1 MYEICLYF
9 PVTTYGEE
17 EVKKVFEQFESVLA
31 SDEVS
36 VDEMLDEWATLR
48 TLVYEKWVEVFI
60 LL

>member
-48 TLVYEKWVEVFI
+48 TLVYEK
-60 LL
+60 